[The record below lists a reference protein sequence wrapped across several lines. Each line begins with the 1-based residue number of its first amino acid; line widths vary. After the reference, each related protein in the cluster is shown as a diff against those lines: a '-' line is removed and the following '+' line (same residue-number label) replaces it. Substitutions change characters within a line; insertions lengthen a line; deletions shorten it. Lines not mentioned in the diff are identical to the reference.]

1 MRNVARI
8 CLCVFHFLSVLFFAL
23 ACNSRLL
30 FYHAW
35 NLRED
40 LYLFGLGLVILCVHY
55 CFLFLGAKKAFWNNA
70 VLTAL
75 AAIDCVVFGLL
86 LLLTCVCFVLRL
98 IGLFRISLGQLLP
111 VVIAACCFLA
121 CRFICSNIIQQKEK
135 SN

>member
-8 CLCVFHFLSVLFFAL
+8 CLCVFHFLSMLFFAL

-40 LYLFGLGLVILCVHY
+40 LYLFGLGLVILCIHY

-86 LLLTCVCFVLRL
+86 LLLTCFCFVLRL
-98 IGLFRISLGQLLP
+98 IGLFRFSLGQFLP
-111 VVIAACCFLA
+111 VVIACQEIFGGNLGCTSGAY
-121 CRFICSNIIQQKEK
+121 RN
-135 SN
+135 